1 MGLIMLSYT
10 KRQRKDILKK
20 VKNDS
25 TLLNPQLDILRASIE
40 EDIKQLNILKKEI
53 KTLSRSFLKK
63 ILLTQK
69 LREINNGN

>member
-1 MGLIMLSYT
+1 MLSYT